1 MVKQKQNSALKRI
14 KKDEQS
20 RKEQRDRFST
30 PSPKPKP
37 AIKVRRN
44 WLTSLLWM
52 TILLSS
58 AGLVTSGIWLSFQL
72 FVNPDA
78 LSWVNNVL
86 PWAKIPL
93 VNSDQPQTL
102 AQIEASLSKQGQIAG
117 EPLSL
122 DNASTLQPTSVI
134 LPILSSLQNCQSN
147 CEQIVELR
155 VYELISTGDFQKA
168 NKGEI
173 YYQLVDQV
181 SVEGPEESFVIAP
194 VLNGEISDRGS
205 SRPLPLTQL
214 RRFEGKTP
222 ATGVW
227 FYLSGQR
234 VQRTSAIAYGQ
245 IIHYNSSR
253 SHLSLMLPW
262 TSPTGQVPQW
272 QQVTGGGSPELVI
285 NQTIDL
291 EPQLRVYQ
299 LKPAQF
305 LLNPLQLEEI
315 SLAEPALNNSAYH
328 KAILI
333 ARTGLWSPA
342 WEWLKFIKKQRQQ
355 LRQPWSTA
363 AQAQMDLICLHAQLT
378 KRQAEEIWASP
389 SQEVLADLIDGRWGK
404 ALQVFQASSLENTQE
419 IATLLAADS
428 GRLGN
433 RIDIALKMNPQRP
446 EVKAWGALIVGA
458 KEGRRSAIA
467 WLKQQPQTSPKTVTY
482 IQKLL
487 QHLEGEPTAKISSS
501 HPSRIIG
508 VVQPVANINPT
519 DWLQPD
525 PKATLNLLNQQVWY
539 QVQITAYHDGKRWR
553 QTPFFDLQLPTAP
566 AKFIWQQLGLDT
578 DSQIQIIVW
587 LPDGQQE
594 TKLATVKAVQLQ
606 GGVLRLLAAST
617 EKIDDLQH
625 RPLAV
630 TQAALEWLQ
639 PEAIALTDLSQQDQ
653 PLELAKILPTVWQEL
668 QKLSPH
674 KTATPNFEQLQEKL
688 GQLPVQLI
696 DLTGDNLPEVV
707 INVSPEAIATL
718 NNQNLEQSNLLKD
731 NQLRSRT
738 IIISTTGSLLYSEF
752 GRASQQTI
760 AAIADLKDDEPPA
773 LLVEGSKTY
782 QLQRWSNKRQRFE

>member
-20 RKEQRDRFST
+20 RKEQINRFST
-30 PSPKPKP
+30 VVPKPKP
-37 AIKVRRN
+37 PVKVQRN
-44 WLTSLLWM
+44 WATSLLWM
-52 TILLSS
+52 TVLLSG
-58 AGLVTSGIWLSFQL
+58 AGSVTVGIWLSFQL

-78 LSWVNNVL
+78 LSWVNDVL

-93 VNSDQPQTL
+93 INSDQPQTL
-102 AQIEASLSKQGQIAG
+102 TQIEASLSKQRQIAG

-122 DNASTLQPTSVI
+122 DNGSTLQPTSVLI
-134 LPILSSLQNCQSN
+134 PILSSPQNCQSN

-155 VYELISTGDFQKA
+155 VYELTSNGDNQKA
-168 NKGEI
+168 QGEI

-181 SVEGPEESFVIAP
+181 SVEGLEESFAIAP
-194 VLNGEISDRGS
+194 LLNGEISDRGS

-234 VQRTSAIAYGQ
+234 VQRTSAITYGQ
-245 IIHYNSSR
+245 IVHYNPSR

-272 QQVTGGGSPELVI
+272 QSVTGGGSPELVV

-299 LKPAQF
+299 VKPAQF
-305 LLNPLQLEEI
+305 LLDPLQLEEI
-315 SLAEPALNNSAYH
+315 SLAEPALNNSAYQ
-328 KAILI
+328 KAILV

-342 WEWLKFIKKQRQQ
+342 WEWLQFIKKQRQQ
-355 LRQPWSTA
+355 HHQPWSTA
-363 AQAQMDLICLHAQLT
+363 AQAQIDLIRLHAQLT
-378 KRQAEEIWASP
+378 KSQAEETWASP

-433 RIDIALKMNPQRP
+433 RIDIALKMNTERL

-467 WLKQQPQTSPKTVTY
+467 WLKQQPKTSPKTVTY
-482 IQKLL
+482 IQNLL
-487 QHLEGEPTAKISSS
+487 QHLEGEPTAKISSP
-501 HPSRIIG
+501 HRSRMIG
-508 VVQPVANINPT
+508 SVQPVTKINPT

-578 DSQIQIIVW
+578 DSQIQIVVW

-594 TKLATVKAVQLQ
+594 TKLATVKAAQFQ
-606 GGVLRLLAAST
+606 GGVLRLLVASE
-617 EKIDDLQH
+617 EKIDDLQR

-639 PEAIALTDLSQQDQ
+639 PDALALTDLSQQDQ

-668 QKLSPH
+668 QKSSPN
-674 KTATPNFEQLQEKL
+674 KTAIPNFEQLQEKL

-707 INVSPEAIATL
+707 INVSLEAIATL
-718 NNQNLEQSNLLKD
+718 NNQNLEQSKFKD

-752 GRASQQTI
+752 GTASQEMV
-760 AAIADLKDDEPPA
+760 AIADLKDDEPPA

-782 QLQRWSNKRQRFE
+782 QLQRWSNKLQRFE

>member
-1 MVKQKQNSALKRI
+1 MVQKQNSALKRI

-30 PSPKPKP
+30 PVLKPKP
-37 AIKVRRN
+37 AVKVRRT
-44 WLTSLLWM
+44 WLTSLLW
-52 TILLSS
+52 IIVLLSG
-58 AGLVTSGIWLSFQL
+58 AGSVTVGIWLSFQL

-78 LSWVNNVL
+78 LSWVNDVL

-93 VNSDQPQTL
+93 INSDQPQTL
-102 AQIEASLSKQGQIAG
+102 AQIEANLNKQGQIAG

-122 DNASTLQPTSVI
+122 DNGSTLQPTSVL

-168 NKGEI
+168 KKGEI

-181 SVEGPEESFVIAP
+181 SVEGPEESFAIAP
-194 VLNGEISDRGS
+194 VLNGEIFDRGS

-214 RRFEGKTP
+214 SRFEGTTP

-227 FYLSGQR
+227 FYLAGRR

-245 IIHYNSSR
+245 IIHYNPSR

-272 QQVTGGGSPELVI
+272 QSVTGGGSPELVI

-305 LLNPLQLEEI
+305 LLNPPQLEEI

-342 WEWLKFIKKQRQQ
+342 WEWLQFIKKQRQQ

-363 AQAQMDLICLHAQLT
+363 AQAQIDLIRLHAQLT
-378 KRQAEEIWASP
+378 KSQAEESWASP

-433 RIDIALKMNPQRP
+433 RIDIALKMNPQRL

-458 KEGRRSAIA
+458 KEGRRNAIT
-467 WLKQQPQTSPKTVTY
+467 WLKQQPKTSPKTVTY

-487 QHLEGEPTAKISSS
+487 HHLEGEPPAKISSS

-508 VVQPVANINPT
+508 VVQPVTKINPT

-525 PKATLNLLNQQVWY
+525 PKATNLLNQQIWY

-578 DSQIQIIVW
+578 DSQIQIVVW

-606 GGVLRLLAAST
+606 GGVLRLLVAST
-617 EKIDDLQH
+617 EKIDDLQR

-639 PEAIALTDLSQQDQ
+639 PNAIALTDLSQQDQ

-668 QKLSPH
+668 QKSSPN
-674 KTATPNFEQLQEKL
+674 KNAMPKFEQLQEKL

-707 INVSPEAIATL
+707 INVSPSPIATL
-718 NNQNLEQSNLLKD
+718 NNQNLEQSKFKD

-752 GRASQQTI
+752 GTASQQMV

-782 QLQRWSNKRQRFE
+782 QIQRWSNKRQRFE

>member
-1 MVKQKQNSALKRI
+1 MVKQNQNSAPQRI
-14 KKDEQS
+14 KKDEQ
-20 RKEQRDRFST
+20 RNCFLLAV
-30 PSPKPKP
+30 PKPKSS
-37 AIKVRRN
+37 IKVQRN
-44 WLTSLLWM
+44 WTTSLLWI
-52 TILLSS
+52 ILLLSG

-78 LSWVNNVL
+78 LSWINDVL

-93 VNSDQPQTL
+93 VNSDQPQTIT
-102 AQIEASLSKQGQIAG
+102 QIEANLNKQGQIAG

-122 DNASTLQPTSVI
+122 ENSSTLQPTSVL
-134 LPILSSLQNCQSN
+134 LPILSSQQNCQSN

-155 VYELISTGDFQKA
+155 VYELIANRNQKA
-168 NKGEI
+168 QAEV
-173 YYQLVDQV
+173 YYQLVYQV
-181 SVEGPEESFVIAP
+181 SVEGVEESFAIAP

-205 SRPLPLTQL
+205 SRSLPLTQL
-214 RRFEGKTP
+214 RRFEGTTP
-222 ATGVW
+222 TTGVW
-227 FYLSGQR
+227 FYLAGQR
-234 VQRTSAIAYGQ
+234 VQGTSAIAYGQ
-245 IIHYNSSR
+245 IIHYNPSR

-272 QQVTGGGSPELVI
+272 QQVTGGGSPELII

-299 LKPAQF
+299 VKPAQF
-305 LLNPLQLEEI
+305 ILDPLQLEEI
-315 SLAEPALNNSAYH
+315 SLVEPALNNSAYQ
-328 KAILI
+328 KAISI

-355 LRQPWSTA
+355 RHQPWSTA
-363 AQAQMDLICLHAQLT
+363 AEAQINLIRLHAQLT
-378 KRQAEEIWASP
+378 KSQAEKSWASP
-389 SQEVLADLIDGRWGK
+389 SQEVLANLIDGRWGK

-433 RIDIALKMNPQRP
+433 RIDVALKMNPQRP
-446 EVKAWGALIVGA
+446 EVQAWGALIVGA
-458 KEGRRSAIA
+458 KEGRRNALA
-467 WLKQQPQTSPKTVTY
+467 WLKQQPKTSPKTVTY

-487 QHLEGEPTAKISSS
+487 QHLEGDPIAKISSS

-508 VVQPVANINPT
+508 VVQPVAKINPSE
-519 DWLQPD
+519 WLQPNS
-525 PKATLNLLNQQVWY
+525 KTTLELLNQQVWY

-553 QTPFFDLQLPTAP
+553 QKPFVDLQLPPAP
-566 AKFIWQQLGLDT
+566 AKFIWQQLGLDP

-594 TKLATVKAVQLQ
+594 TKLATVKAAQLQ
-606 GGVLRLLAAST
+606 GGVLRLLVTS
-617 EKIDDLQH
+617 EEIDNFQ
-625 RPLAV
+625 RKPLAV
-630 TQAALEWLQ
+630 TQAALEWVQ
-639 PEAIALTDLSQQDQ
+639 PEAIAFTNLSQQDQ
-653 PLELAKILPTVWQEL
+653 PLELAKILPIVWQEL

-674 KTATPNFEQLQEKL
+674 KNATPDFEQLQEKL

-696 DLTGDNLPEVV
+696 DLTGDNLTEVV

-718 NNQNLEQSNLLKD
+718 HNQNLDQSKLL
-731 NQLRSRT
+731 NQNQQRSRT

-752 GRASQQTI
+752 GTASQQTI
-760 AAIADLKDDEPPA
+760 AAIADLKDDKPPT
-773 LLVEGSKTY
+773 LLVEGSQTY
-782 QLQRWSNKRQRFE
+782 HLQRWSNKHQRFE